1 MILENWTGPVRSRL
15 VVIGTEAGS
24 SYGVKC
30 SGREGSEKCSGR
42 EGSEWSLVPGCSCY
56 GARPVS

>member
-15 VVIGTEAGS
+15 VVIGAEAGS
-24 SYGVKC
+24 NYGV
-30 SGREGSEKCSGR
+30 KCSGR